1 MKEKKMEIENTENY
15 YKTIKLINVA
25 SYSNKII
32 KLLIDFLHYTGENI
46 HIQNREFYLFI
57 IKRGLET
64 LMHVFLFLLMYT
76 KNIDLTLFHCRKSFF
91 YYVEFLA
98 QISDDRHTFLQLST
112 KDATL
117 FVYKKT
123 IFKISSNTIKN
134 NSLFSEEKKALKFIS
149 KIIIFFNMFILYVF
163 KKKLFLKKKEIVIE
177 KNTSKIK
184 RILINFLKIKN
195 NAYDKLKNFIYFS
208 KILRTYEMD
217 SERYISILDIYSKK
231 LKKTFINEKKIRE
244 KFFSEK
250 NNLYIKHY
258 TPLKFVNWIF
268 SN

>member
-1 MKEKKMEIENTENY
+1 MTEKKMEIDNMENY
-15 YKTIKLINVA
+15 NKKIKLIDVT

-32 KLLIDFLHYTGENI
+32 KLLIDFLQYTGENI

-64 LMHVFLFLLMYT
+64 LRHVFLFLLMYT

-123 IFKISSNTIKN
+123 IFKISSNTKKN
-134 NSLFSEEKKALKFIS
+134 SSLISEEKKALKFIS
-149 KIIIFFNMFILYVF
+149 KTLNFFNILILDVF

-177 KNTSKIK
+177 KFTSKIK
-184 RILINFLKIKN
+184 KIFTNFLKIKN
-195 NAYDKLKNFIYFS
+195 NAYDKLKKIIYFS
-208 KILRTYEMD
+208 KLLRTSEID
-217 SERYISILDIYSKK
+217 SEKYISILDIFSKK
-231 LKKTFINEKKIRE
+231 LKKTFIIEKNIKE